1 MGNFLS
7 RGIKKFG
14 RKLKRGAKKLGENLK
29 KHGSKILGLGALF
42 IPGVGGLLGKAL
54 GGGSAAA
61 AAGGAGGLL
70 GNLGSGVGLF
80 GKAGGFLS
88 GKVGGMIGKGLG
100 MLQGGGQSGGGGG
113 LLSSALGGMG
123 SMYSPNLSY
132 NADQIMQ
139 SYGLSREKAEELEQY
154 YKDLANPD
162 SAVSQQYLAMLQ
174 QGSMDQAAISNL
186 MAERNMPGGVASGIS
201 AERENTIYGN
211 APKQAQAGFNQYMS
225 GMAGMAGRGLAS
237 TLPLYSQ
244 MDNDRASLAYSNQR
258 MGMYDDMN
266 RASAINELGGGL
278 LDYGLEQLG
287 IGS

>member
-1 MGNFLS
+1 MGWLK
-7 RGIKKFG
+7 KKFKKLSK
-14 RKLKRGAKKLGENLK
+14 KLKRGVKKLGQNLK
-29 KHGSKILGLGALF
+29 KHGPKLLGVGAMF

-54 GGGSAAA
+54 GGLGG
-61 AAGGAGGLL
+61 AAGGAAGGLL

-88 GKVGGMIGKGLG
+88 GKFGGMLSKGIGAL
-100 MLQGGGQSGGGGG
+100 SGGKGGG

-123 SMYSPNLSY
+123 SMYSPDLSY
-132 NADQIMQ
+132 NTDQIMAN
-139 SYGLSREKAEELEQY
+139 YGLSRQKAEELEQY

-162 SAVSQQYLAMLQ
+162 SAVSQQHLAMLQ
-174 QGSMDQAAISNL
+174 QGSMDQAAMSNL

-244 MDNDRASLAYSNQR
+244 MDNERASLAMSNQR